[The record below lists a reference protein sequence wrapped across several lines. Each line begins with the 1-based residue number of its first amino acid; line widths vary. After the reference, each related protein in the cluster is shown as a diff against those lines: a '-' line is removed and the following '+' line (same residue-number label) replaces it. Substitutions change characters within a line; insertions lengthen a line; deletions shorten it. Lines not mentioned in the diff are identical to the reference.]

1 MTNRTSIPLQSLF
14 QTSQALLHPTAG
26 RPTLPAIQAK
36 PRRIH
41 RPVVTRVSFTNAK
54 QWVFSQRS
62 GGKQTSG
69 QQHTNQTTKQTGQNG
84 SPHTWH
90 ARKHSAQVGR
100 SQAVHEP
107 TDGAERDSEAQWR
120 QAADGSFRDGVCGG
134 CGCWDADGG
143 RSHDNR
149 EPVKEEDDDDEEEE
163 DAPARGCL
171 NDAGAG
177 RSTLAGH
184 SPQIAQWLPQLG
196 RNRSATSSTRLAKEA
211 GWRAR
216 SAWKLIHIDEEFD
229 IFEGVERCVDL
240 CAAPGSWSQVLQRRL
255 AASATASP
263 KIVAVDLQAMA
274 PIPGVV
280 QIQGDIT
287 KQSTAA
293 AIVSHFEGQLADLV
307 VSDGAPD
314 VTGLHSMDEYVQA
327 QLIIAAL
334 NITVHVL
341 RPGGTFVAKI
351 FKGKEVALMYDQMK
365 LFFDAVATAKPRSSR
380 GTSNEAFIVCRGF
393 RPRTEYRPMGDVG
406 GESGEGRRDRV
417 DAASGGVGWIDGF
430 LAHGDLTG
438 CGAEAG
444 R

>member
-1 MTNRTSIPLQSLF
+1 MAAT
-14 QTSQALLHPTAG
+14 
-26 RPTLPAIQAK
+26 
-36 PRRIH
+36 
-41 RPVVTRVSFTNAK
+41 TRSK
-54 QWVFSQRS
+54 Q
-62 GGKQTSG
+62 K
-69 QQHTNQTTKQTGQNG
+69 
-84 SPHTWH
+84 
-90 ARKHSAQVGR
+90 
-100 SQAVHEP
+100 
-107 TDGAERDSEAQWR
+107 RDIFYR
-120 QAADGSFRDGVCGG
+120 
-134 CGCWDADGG
+134 
-143 RSHDNR
+143 
-149 EPVKEEDDDDEEEE
+149 
-163 DAPARGCL
+163 
-171 NDAGAG
+171 
-177 RSTLAGH
+177 
-184 SPQIAQWLPQLG
+184 
-196 RNRSATSSTRLAKEA
+196 RLAKEA

-263 KIVAVDLQAMA
+263 KIVAVDLQAM
-274 PIPGVV
+274 
-280 QIQGDIT
+280 IQGDIT

-314 VTGLHSMDEYVQA
+314 VTGLHSMDEY
-327 QLIIAAL
+327 AL